1 MSFRDI
7 RRKYGQNY
15 LKDPAV
21 LFEMGEAIS
30 ANQLDN
36 FVEIGPGLGALTN
49 QINKK
54 GVNIIGVDIDA
65 AVAGE
70 GVGYSAE
77 STLRLADIFSFS
89 DNSGLFLG
97 GSLEG
102 SYLQPRNDLN
112 LSFYNK
118 ELTVNDILK
127 SKKLHGLILQ
137 N

>member
-30 ANQLDN
+30 ANQADN

-65 AVAGE
+65 KNIEILKTKFKGPANFQF
-70 GVGYSAE
+70 
-77 STLRLADIFSFS
+77 I
-89 DNSGLFLG
+89 
-97 GSLEG
+97 
-102 SYLQPRNDLN
+102 
-112 LSFYNK
+112 NK
-118 ELTVNDILK
+118 DILK
-127 SKKLHGLILQ
+127 YDLTVSETNNRVVGNLPYNISTPLIFHFLSFSPAVIDMHLMLQ
-137 N
+137 KRW